1 MKPYTFA
8 DGTTIPK
15 GAILALPIAAIQ
27 TDDNFYP
34 KGKEFDGFRFS
45 KLREQK
51 GESAKHHSS
60 NTGAEYLHFG
70 HGQHAWYEPSLL
82 YFLFFVFWTLTDRK
96 PRQVFC
102 GE

>member
-1 MKPYTFA
+1 MASDLVNSGNK
-8 DGTTIPK
+8 
-15 GAILALPIAAIQ
+15 
-27 TDDNFYP
+27 
-34 KGKEFDGFRFS
+34 
-45 KLREQK
+45 K